1 MLDVMF
7 DIPRSDE
14 KREVIITEKC
24 ITEGAQP
31 EVKPVTA

>member
-1 MLDVMF
+1 MF

-14 KREVIITEKC
+14 QREVIITEKC

-31 EVKPVTA
+31 EVRPIK